1 MRYRPCPVGNTHDR
15 YKAEIMD
22 KFESKQSQPE
32 LDINEGWVVQV
43 YGSNRRL
50 LCVLE
55 PSHGWIFLTGCCV
68 SLLLSVFWVNAARC
82 SAPIEPINPPKPPA
96 LQVD

>member
-1 MRYRPCPVGNTHDR
+1 MNN
-15 YKAEIMD
+15 
-22 KFESKQSQPE
+22 FESRQSQPK
-32 LDINEGWVVQV
+32 LDTDEGWVVQV

-55 PSHGWIFLTGCCV
+55 PSHGWIFLIGCSV
-68 SLLLSVFWVNAARC
+68 GLLLSVIWINMARY
-82 SAPIEPINPPKPPA
+82 SPPLEPTPPKDSTP

>member
-1 MRYRPCPVGNTHDR
+1 MNNFKSR
-15 YKAEIMD
+15 
-22 KFESKQSQPE
+22 QSQPR
-32 LDINEGWVVQV
+32 LDTDEGWVVQV

-55 PSHGWIFLTGCCV
+55 PSHGWTFLIGCSV
-68 SLLLSVFWVNAARC
+68 GILLSIIWINIARY
-82 SAPIEPINPPKPPA
+82 SPSLEPSPPKDAPV

>member
-1 MRYRPCPVGNTHDR
+1 MNN
-15 YKAEIMD
+15 
-22 KFESKQSQPE
+22 FESRQSQPK
-32 LDINEGWVVQV
+32 LNNDEGWVVQV

-55 PSHGWIFLTGCCV
+55 PSHGWIFLIGCGFG
-68 SLLLSVFWVNAARC
+68 LLLSIIWFNVARYSPSLDTAPPVD
-82 SAPIEPINPPKPPA
+82 SAP